1 MSQHVSAPG
10 EEVFLADIVLITG
23 GNRSGK
29 SDYAKKTAEE
39 IPGPRAFVATCPPID
54 EEMVERIRR
63 HQEARDKTK
72 WHTIEEP
79 VNLAEVLA
87 NSTDFNVVLVDCLTL
102 WVNNLTFEALREKR
116 ALTEK
121 DMERKCR
128 EVLAACTGR
137 RGTVFFVTNE
147 IGMGVIPGT
156 PESRLFCDLLGRCNQ
171 IVAGAS
177 HQVIMMACGL
187 PLKLKD
193 EI

>member
-1 MSQHVSAPG
+1 
-10 EEVFLADIVLITG
+10 LADIVLITG

-39 IPGPRAFVATCPPID
+39 IQGPRAFVATCPPID

-87 NSTDFNVVLVDCLTL
+87 NSTGFNVVLVDCLTL

-116 ALTEK
+116 ALTEE

-156 PESRLFCDLLGRCNQ
+156 RKSRLFCDLLGRCNQ
-171 IVAGAS
+171 IVAAAS